1 MNFIL
6 MNKNKNITVAM
17 NEPQKIWSLEE
28 FNPEYPLVMLI
39 TGWDVNC
46 TDNLALNVIWS
57 VSKCNLI

>member
-1 MNFIL
+1 
-6 MNKNKNITVAM
+6 M